1 MNNYYNSFEYDDNNF
16 SDDSGSLSDFSLHD
30 DLSVTDIIQMRDM
43 KDGDDDDDQEGIV
56 KGIRRYN
63 LPDDVNSENTEDDDL
78 CSDGSLSSNP
88 FVSSPS
94 SQSSNNDIQIQRF
107 VETTVSVCTVGE
119 KHQIPMSLR
128 R

>member
-1 MNNYYNSFEYDDNNF
+1 MMITTSVMIVAV
-16 SDDSGSLSDFSLHD
+16 SLIFPYKTSP
-30 DLSVTDIIQMRDM
+30 VTDIIQKMQDM